1 MLHLILVEAALETVP
16 LAIASHPAVRRN
28 AKRRGKRPEEVLL
41 DRSLHHRAMEGLP
54 EGHKRGRPD
63 IAHFCLLESLGSPL
77 NRIGELRTW
86 VHAYGGFS
94 IEVSPEARLPRDCN
108 RFNSLI
114 EQLFSE
120 GRVPPEGEGALMTS
134 RPMGLADLIKEIEPT
149 HTVALTS
156 HGEASSLEEV
166 CRALSVE
173 ETPAVLIGA
182 FPHGPM
188 SEETLS
194 LADEAKSVYHEPLE
208 AWVVTSR
215 LIYEYEKSSGAKM
228 KMAPSSRAAP

>member
-16 LAIASHPAVRRN
+16 PAIAGHPAVRRN

-41 DRSLHHRAMEGLP
+41 NRSLHHRAMEGLL

-63 IAHFCLLESLGSPL
+63 IAHFCLLEALGSPL
-77 NRIGELRTW
+77 NRTKGLRTW
-86 VHAYGGFS
+86 VHTYGGYS

-120 GRVPPEGEGALMTS
+120 GRVPPEGGGALMTS
-134 RPMGLADLIKEIEPT
+134 RPMGLADLLKEIDPT

-156 HGEASSLEEV
+156 HGEVSSLEEV
-166 CRALSVE
+166 CRALSAK

-194 LADEAKSVYHEPLE
+194 LADEAKSIYHEPLE

-215 LIYEYEKSSGAKM
+215 LIYEYERSFGVTMKIESS
-228 KMAPSSRAAP
+228 S

>member
-1 MLHLILVEAALETVP
+1 MLVEAALETVP
-16 LAIASHPAVRRN
+16 PPIAGHPAVRRN
-28 AKRRGKRPEEVLL
+28 AKKRGKRPEEVLL
-41 DRSLHHRAMEGLP
+41 DRSLHNRAMEGLL

-63 IAHFCLLESLGSPL
+63 IVHFCLLESLGSPL
-77 NRIGELRTW
+77 NKIGGLRTW
-86 VHAYGGFS
+86 IHTYGGYS
-94 IEVSPEARLPRDCN
+94 IAVSPEARLPRDCN

-120 GRVPPEGEGALMTS
+120 GKVPPEGEGTLMTL
-134 RPMGLADLIKEIEPT
+134 RPIGLADLLKEIDPT
-149 HTVALTS
+149 HTIALTS

-166 CRALSVE
+166 CRALSAK

-194 LADEAKSVYHEPLE
+194 LADEAKSIYHEPLE

-215 LIYEYEKSSGAKM
+215 LIYEYERSFGAKI
-228 KMAPSSRAAP
+228 KMAPLSGAAP